1 MNINLQKLNDIN
13 ACMDGIEY
21 FKSKKQDSMTIKQAV
36 QYCIE
41 DSKFDY
47 ANWLLTKI
55 FTHKQCVQYAVFAAE
70 QVLHIF
76 EAKYPNDNRPRLA
89 IQAAKDWLINP
100 CEIAAAHT
108 AAYATART
116 AVIATSYATDYAAAD
131 AAANAAD
138 AARNAYYAAS
148 YAADAAHCAARY
160 AVDAATNVDNAA
172 SMHTAIFN
180 YGLKLLGQ

>member
-1 MNINLQKLNDIN
+1 
-13 ACMDGIEY
+13 
-21 FKSKKQDSMTIKQAV
+21 MTIKQAV

-76 EAKYPNDNRPRLA
+76 EAKNPDDNRPRLA
-89 IQAAKDWLINP
+89 IQAAKDWLIDPSQKNVD
-100 CEIAAAHT
+100 
-108 AAYATART
+108 TARH
-116 AVIATSYATDYAAAD
+116 AASCAANAASYATDYAAD
-131 AAANAAD
+131 AASYAAD
-138 AARNAYYAAS
+138 AARNAYYTAS
-148 YAADAAHCAARY
+148 YAADCAARY